1 MPVCIKNAY
10 KYACKINITCIS
22 YLKKKSKNHT
32 HFHPFYSFLFTF
44 VVAVFHELK
53 WLKTEKQELEL
64 EMALTEIKKMHWN

>member
-53 WLKTEKQELEL
+53 
-64 EMALTEIKKMHWN
+64 